1 MAKWVS
7 QNMQDNGLSYLP
19 ANCNA
24 VLLLKNYTA
33 GDNYATI
40 NGAGVKVASAALVSG
55 DFALAAGAAANSRKV
70 TANISGKSGGNALI
84 NTLNGTDNLHV
95 AFVKTSTSEVIW
107 VTDESTDQTITAGNP
122 VTFNSSPAYTVN
134 QPT

>member
-1 MAKWVS
+1 MAKWIS
-7 QNMQDNGLSYLP
+7 QDMLDSGLSYLP

-24 VLLLKNYTA
+24 VLLIKNYTA
-33 GDNYATI
+33 GDSYAAI
-40 NGAGVKVASAALVSG
+40 NGAGVKVAEAALVSG
-55 DFALAAGAAANSRKV
+55 DFALAAGAASGSRKV
-70 TANISGKSGGNALI
+70 TANTSGKSGGNALI
-84 NTLNGTDNLHV
+84 NTVNGVDNLHV

-122 VTFNSSPAYTVN
+122 VTFNSSPAFTIN